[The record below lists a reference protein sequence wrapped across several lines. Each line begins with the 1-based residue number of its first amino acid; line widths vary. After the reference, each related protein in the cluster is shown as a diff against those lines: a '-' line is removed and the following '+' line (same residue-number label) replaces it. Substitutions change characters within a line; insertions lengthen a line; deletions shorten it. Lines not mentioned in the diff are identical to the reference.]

1 MFPYK
6 DVLRLLVEAVPL
18 VLQHPLFW
26 LLLVLVFVQY
36 AKMAGIEKRLYG
48 ASRNHPLWSTFAS
61 LIFGVGIGSFGSLA
75 MVAIGPIVN
84 DAGILYVWPLAI
96 VLMLVCPRMLC
107 FAYAGGILSLTH
119 LLFGVPKIGVPQLLT
134 IIAVLHMVE
143 SILIWI
149 DGYYAAIP
157 GFFRLS
163 DGQHTG
169 GYLLQRF
176 WIVPLSLVW
185 AVPVS
190 GGLEM
195 GSAIQMPEWW
205 PLIRTGVEQY
215 IDGVFALTVFPIPV
229 VLGYGDFSYTRMP
242 HKKVQLTAGLS
253 FVYSLILLVLAVA
266 ADRFVGLAYIAALFS
281 PIGHELVVYLSRHS
295 EDVRNALFSLP
306 RRGVR
311 VLDVLAKSQSFEK
324 GVRAG
329 DVILTVNGVQVSN
342 VESVRKASMLQGGI
356 IDMDLLSMSEGTAKR
371 PTQLRVRLDATER
384 GSRLGILLLPTPGEA
399 PYVTLDFNDG
409 LVHKVKSLIS
419 RLLRT
424 GGRTD

>member
-1 MFPYK
+1 MVYF
-6 DVLRLLVEAVPL
+6 R
-18 VLQHPLFW
+18 
-26 LLLVLVFVQY
+26 
-36 AKMAGIEKRLYG
+36 
-48 ASRNHPLWSTFAS
+48 FAD
-61 LIFGVGIGSFGSLA
+61 FGVGIGSFGSLA
-75 MVAIGPIVN
+75 MVAIGPIAN

-215 IDGVFALTVFPIPV
+215 RRRVCTYCLP
-229 VLGYGDFSYTRMP
+229 YTCRPWVEISHMRGCP
-242 HKKVQLTAGLS
+242 TR
-253 FVYSLILLVLAVA
+253 
-266 ADRFVGLAYIAALFS
+266 RF
-281 PIGHELVVYLSRHS
+281 
-295 EDVRNALFSLP
+295 N
-306 RRGVR
+306 
-311 VLDVLAKSQSFEK
+311 
-324 GVRAG
+324 
-329 DVILTVNGVQVSN
+329 
-342 VESVRKASMLQGGI
+342 
-356 IDMDLLSMSEGTAKR
+356 
-371 PTQLRVRLDATER
+371 
-384 GSRLGILLLPTPGEA
+384 
-399 PYVTLDFNDG
+399 
-409 LVHKVKSLIS
+409 
-419 RLLRT
+419 
-424 GGRTD
+424 